1 MWGFVAATAA
11 KSLLSA
17 WDAGSQM
24 KVAQAQNKAAMSKLG
39 ETITQINLQ
48 TTASRQKT
56 SQAIFNNQIQTQQAL
71 SQVGLQAAASDTV
84 GASVKDAVSTVQI
97 SSDRNEVAA
106 RRSQAMQEE
115 GFFMQKQNA
124 IQNTRSSMDWESGS
138 DKLFNNVLSVVGSA
152 AGQAAI
158 NYGMEYEANTD
169 TVKSDGPAVGKADF
183 GYDLWGNKA
192 GATGTAIQSWKSY
205 LG

>member
-1 MWGFVAATAA
+1 
-11 KSLLSA
+11 
-17 WDAGSQM
+17 M

-169 TVKSDGPAVGKADF
+169 AVKSDGPAVGKADF

-192 GATGTAIQSWKSY
+192 GAAIQSWKSY

>member
-1 MWGFVAATAA
+1 
-11 KSLLSA
+11 
-17 WDAGSQM
+17 
-24 KVAQAQNKAAMSKLG
+24 
-39 ETITQINLQ
+39 
-48 TTASRQKT
+48 
-56 SQAIFNNQIQTQQAL
+56 
-71 SQVGLQAAASDTV
+71 
-84 GASVKDAVSTVQI
+84 
-97 SSDRNEVAA
+97 
-106 RRSQAMQEE
+106 MQEE

-169 TVKSDGPAVGKADF
+169 AVKSDGPAVGKADF

-192 GATGTAIQSWKSY
+192 GAAIQSWKSY

>member
-1 MWGFVAATAA
+1 MWGFVAGVAA

-24 KVAQAQNKAAMSKLG
+24 KVAKAQNKAAMSKLG

-48 TTASRQKT
+48 ATQSRQKT
-56 SQAIFNNQIQTQQAL
+56 SQALFNNQIQTQQAL

-84 GASVKDAVSTVQI
+84 GASVKDAVSTVQV
-97 SSDRNEVAA
+97 SSDRNDVAA

-124 IQNTRSSMDWESGS
+124 IQNTRASMDWESGS
-138 DKLFNNVLSVVGSA
+138 DKLFNNILSVVGSA
-152 AGQAAI
+152 AGQAAV
-158 NYGMEYEANTD
+158 NYAADYNTGAGAA
-169 TVKSDGPAVGKADF
+169 KSDGPAVKADF
-183 GYDLWGNKA
+183 GYDLWGSKA
-192 GATGTAIQSWKSY
+192 GAVIQSWKSY

>member
-1 MWGFVAATAA
+1 MWQYVAAAA
-11 KSLLSA
+11 SKSLLSA

-24 KVAQAQNKAAMSKLG
+24 KVAKAQNKAAMSKLG

-48 TTASRQKT
+48 TAASRQKT

-71 SQVGLQAAASDTV
+71 SQVGLQATASDTV

-97 SSDRNEVAA
+97 YSDRNEVAA

-115 GFFMQKQNA
+115 GFFMQKQSA
-124 IQNTRSSMDWESGS
+124 IQNTRASMDWESGS
-138 DKLFNNVLSVVGSA
+138 DKLFNNVISVVGQVAGKA
-152 AGQAAI
+152 AVDFAADYDDSK
-158 NYGMEYEANTD
+158 NAEKA
-169 TVKSDGPAVGKADF
+169 DGPTTGKADF
-183 GYDLWGNKA
+183 GYDLWGSKA
-192 GATGTAIQSWKSY
+192 GTATQSWKSY

>member
-1 MWGFVAATAA
+1 MWGFVANVAA

-24 KVAQAQNKAAMSKLG
+24 KVSEAQNKAAMSKLG

-48 TTASRQKT
+48 AAQSRQKT
-56 SQAIFNNQIQTQQAL
+56 SQALFNSQIQTQQAL
-71 SQVGLQAAASDTV
+71 SQIGLQAAASDTI

-97 SSDRNEVAA
+97 ASDRNDVAI
-106 RRSQAMQEE
+106 RRSQANQEE
-115 GFFMQKQNA
+115 GFYMQKMQSIN
-124 IQNTRSSMDWESGS
+124 NTRASMDWESGS
-138 DKLFNNVLSVVGSA
+138 DKLFNNVLSVVGSDI
-152 AGQAAI
+152 GRAAI
-158 NYGMEYEANTD
+158 NYAADYEANTNA
-169 TVKSDGPAVGKADF
+169 VKSDGPAVGNADF

-192 GATGTAIQSWKSY
+192 GTAVQSWKSY

>member
-1 MWGFVAATAA
+1 MWGYVAAIAG

-24 KVAQAQNKAAMSKLG
+24 KVAKAQNKAAMSKLG

-71 SQVGLQAAASDTV
+71 SQVGLQAAASDTI

-97 SSDRNEVAA
+97 SSDRNDVAA

-158 NYGMEYEANTD
+158 NYGMEYGANTD
-169 TVKSDGPAVGKADF
+169 AVKSDGPAVGKADF

-192 GATGTAIQSWKSY
+192 DAAIQSWKSY